1 MYIYIYTHRTCVLI
15 DIHWYSFC
23 CLFFFQSSSYVL
35 FFPLFLPYCWLC
47 PNPISLNPWS
57 FFPRP
62 RFRVDRITSHD
73 THSYDCRHISP
84 RHWWSSHAR
93 GFKFFRFV
101 VTKARGGDTV
111 NGVSLGQLL
120 LRREGMELDLA
131 DATAENPDG
140 PAAAN
145 GDFMEIS
152 WGLNVNWGFHGI

>member
-1 MYIYIYTHRTCVLI
+1 M
-15 DIHWYSFC
+15 
-23 CLFFFQSSSYVL
+23 
-35 FFPLFLPYCWLC
+35 
-47 PNPISLNPWS
+47 
-57 FFPRP
+57 
-62 RFRVDRITSHD
+62 
-73 THSYDCRHISP
+73 
-84 RHWWSSHAR
+84 
-93 GFKFFRFV
+93 

-152 WGLNVNWGFHGI
+152 WGLNVNWGSHGI